1 MNLIQNYDI
10 SQDIWEKIFPLSSIS
25 VTSLVAFPFAI
36 LCGLLFVISTTDGAD
51 KMFSTSK

>member
-1 MNLIQNYDI
+1 MNLIQSYDI

-36 LCGLLFVISTTDGAD
+36 LCGLLFVILTTDGAD